1 MVSLI
6 FCYFEKLADT
16 GAVFFLLEFKKVRR
30 LKPGPLCVAAKV
42 CHHRGVPSRALPGIL
57 FALCVSL
64 QYSLDLFAV

>member
-16 GAVFFLLEFKKVRR
+16 GAVFFFVEFKEVGR

-57 FALCVSL
+57 FALCVGF
-64 QYSLDLFAV
+64 QYRFYLVAV